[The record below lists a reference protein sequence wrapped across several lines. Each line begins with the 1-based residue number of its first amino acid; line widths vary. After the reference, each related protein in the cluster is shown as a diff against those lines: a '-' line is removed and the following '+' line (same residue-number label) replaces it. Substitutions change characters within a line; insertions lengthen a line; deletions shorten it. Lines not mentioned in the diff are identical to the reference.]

1 MWISMAAAQGERGAA
16 AKLNA
21 LRHRLDPHTL
31 FKAERLTYEALGNDK
46 MMQLLALADS
56 GDAEAQYGL
65 GMMYARGYGATRDKG
80 DAAFWDDLAE
90 QAGVVE
96 NFYFAY
102 HWLILA
108 ELNSGEGLKE
118 PGRACKNLIRATE
131 DVDDMDIGPP
141 PDWER
146 SSGQTYLAIEHF
158 EAHPS
163 AFPGGSIKP
172 VLRNLCSK

>member
-1 MWISMAAAQGERGAA
+1 
-16 AKLNA
+16 
-21 LRHRLDPHTL
+21 
-31 FKAERLTYEALGNDK
+31 
-46 MMQLLALADS
+46 
-56 GDAEAQYGL
+56 
-65 GMMYARGYGATRDKG
+65 MYARGYGATRDKG

-102 HWLILA
+102 RWLILA

-146 SSGQTYLAIEHF
+146 SSGQTYLAIVHF
-158 EAHPS
+158 EAHPA

-172 VLRNLCSK
+172 VLRNLCG